1 MGERLF
7 GMETEYAVTSRA
19 GRADDSVRHGLA
31 WRLMAVA
38 RRVLPH
44 LSDFGDG
51 MFLENGSR
59 FYIDSGYHPELSTPE
74 CVHPTDVVRY
84 ILAGE
89 RIIEDL
95 AAKVEAANPSDAMDV
110 FKSNVDYSGTGA
122 TWGCH
127 ESYMHSM
134 LPIPLSDQ
142 IIPHLVS
149 RVIYTGAGGFDS
161 VKPGLSFT
169 LSPRVAH
176 LESVMSDQST
186 SARGIFH
193 TKDESLST
201 TGYHRLHLICGESL
215 SSQTAMWLKVA
226 TTALVVAMA
235 ESGIRFSQKVR
246 LCAPLTALKEFARD
260 PQCKTRAM
268 VSGGVWMT
276 AIEIQRFY
284 LKQAESSLRGRFM
297 PDWAEEACRQWRMIL
312 DRLEMGYEG
321 VNTTLD
327 WAIKYTL
334 YKDFVARAGFTWE
347 SLSRWTKIHRRLY
360 AAMGYPTDLGDSLS
374 TAKVLDGGGLFVETV
389 RWLEF
394 FMRKH
399 DLQWRDLDGFLRL
412 RRQLFEIDTRMGQLG
427 AGGIFSRLSRS
438 GALTHAIPDIGNLQ
452 DFISTPPPSGRAR
465 VRGEFVRHV
474 GAEREN
480 YACDWQGIWDRQG
493 KRVLDLS
500 DPFASKERWATLDK
514 NAEDLFSQIPPGLRE
529 FVRYAEGY
537 RTY

>member
-7 GMETEYAVTSRA
+7 GMETEYAITSRT
-19 GRADDSVRHGLA
+19 GRSDDTARHGLV
-31 WRLMAVA
+31 WQLMAVA

-44 LSDFGDG
+44 LSDFGEG

-59 FYIDSGYHPELSTPE
+59 FYIDAGSHPEFSTPE

-95 AAKVEAANPSDAMDV
+95 ATKVEAGNPSDAMDV
-110 FKSNVDYSGTGA
+110 FKSNVDYSGSGA

-127 ESYMHSM
+127 ESYMHTM
-134 LPIPLSDQ
+134 LPSQLSEE

-161 VKPGLSFT
+161 VRPGLTFT
-169 LSPRVAH
+169 LSPRVSH
-176 LESVMSDQST
+176 LENVMSDQST

-193 TKDESLST
+193 TKDESLSS

-235 ESGIRFSQKVR
+235 EAGLRFSNKVT
-246 LCAPLTALKEFARD
+246 LSAPLTALKEFARD
-260 PQCKTRAM
+260 PQCKGKAI

-284 LKQAESSLRGRFM
+284 LKQAESHLRDRFM
-297 PDWAEEACRQWRMIL
+297 PDWAEEACRQWRNIL
-312 DRLEMGYEG
+312 DRLEMGYQG

-327 WAIKYTL
+327 WAIKLTL
-334 YKDFVARAGFTWE
+334 YKDFAARAGFAWE
-347 SLSRWTKIHRRLY
+347 SVTHWTKVHKRLLEGI
-360 AAMGYPTDLGDSLS
+360 AYPLDMSNSIS
-374 TAKVLDGGGLFVETV
+374 TAKVLNEGGMFSETV

-399 DLQWRDLDGFLRL
+399 ELQWRDLDGFLRL

-427 AGGIFSRLSRS
+427 ERGIFSKLSKS
-438 GALTHAIPDIGNLQ
+438 GALTHAMADVGNVQ
-452 DFISTPPPSGRAR
+452 DYVSTPPRSGRAR
-465 VRGEFVRHV
+465 VRAAIVRHAR
-474 GAEREN
+474 GDRAS
-480 YACDWQGIWDRQG
+480 YYCDWQGIWDRQG
-493 KRVLDLS
+493 KRLLDLS
-500 DPFASKERWATLDK
+500 DPFASKEEWASLDK
-514 NAEDLFSQIPPGLRE
+514 EAEDLLSQIPLGLRE

-537 RTY
+537 RPY

>member
-19 GRADDSVRHGLA
+19 GRADDSVRHSLA
-31 WRLMAVA
+31 WQLMAVA

-44 LSDFGDG
+44 ISDFGEG
-51 MFLENGSR
+51 MFLQNGSR

-95 AAKVEAANPSDAMDV
+95 AAKVEAANPADAMDV

-127 ESYMHSM
+127 ESYMHTM
-134 LPIPLSDQ
+134 LPTQLSDQ

-161 VKPGLSFT
+161 VNPGLSFT

-176 LESVMSDQST
+176 LENVMSDQST

-193 TKDESLST
+193 TKDESLSA

-235 ESGIRFSQKVR
+235 ESGIRFNQKVT
-246 LCAPLTALKEFARD
+246 LSAPLTALKEFARD
-260 PQCKTRAM
+260 PLCKTRAL

-284 LKQAESSLRGRFM
+284 LEQAESNLRARFM
-297 PDWAEEACRQWRMIL
+297 PDWAEEACRRWRAIL

-327 WAIKYTL
+327 WAIKLTL
-334 YKDFVARAGFTWE
+334 YKDFVARSGFAWE
-347 SLSRWTKIHRRLY
+347 SLPCWTRIHKHLY
-360 AAMGYPTDLGDSLS
+360 AAMGYPADLGDSLS
-374 TAKVLDGGGLFVETV
+374 AAMVLDESGLFGETVET
-389 RWLEF
+389 LEL

-399 DLQWRDLDGFLRL
+399 ALQWRDLDGFLRL

-427 AGGIFSRLSRS
+427 ARGIFSKLSRS
-438 GALTHAIPDIGNLQ
+438 GALTHAIRDIGNLQ
-452 DFISTPPPSGRAR
+452 NFVSTPPPSGRAR
-465 VRGEFVRHV
+465 VRGEFVRHI
-474 GAEREN
+474 GAERES
-480 YACDWQGIWDRQG
+480 YACDWQGIWDRQR
-493 KRVLDLS
+493 KRLLDLS
-500 DPFASKERWATLDK
+500 DPFTSTAKWAILDK
-514 NAEDLFSQIPPGLRE
+514 YAEDHFSQVPLGMRE